1 MTAAR
6 SALPRPTVART
17 KVHAAPPRRVR
28 PSATSYRRR
37 RTVVLMAVL
46 ATGALGVQ
54 GVLTGPG
61 DVPASAAGTGTA
73 TPVDVTVRAEPGD
86 TLWGIA
92 QQHRGEL
99 SLRTYLD
106 ALIDRN
112 GGSTRI
118 QAGQLVHLP

>member
-1 MTAAR
+1 MTAAL
-6 SALPRPTVART
+6 SAPNVRRVART
-17 KVHAAPPRRVR
+17 KLHAAPPRRVP
-28 PSATSYRRR
+28 PSATTYRRR
-37 RTVVLMAVL
+37 RTVVVMAVL
-46 ATGALGVQ
+46 AAGVLGVQ

-61 DVPASAAGTGTA
+61 DVHASAAGTGTA
-73 TPVDVTVRAEPGD
+73 TPIEATVRAEPGD